1 MFRASTAYHADRAT
15 TALKSAGAASVVRAW
30 RSSVRRRCCRAFE
43 RWRLH
48 AWLTELRGLKDLAFS
63 AARDRFEKAREH
75 ADLRAADRVIAR
87 TALEE
92 TAERH
97 RRELASMTAVEQVRT
112 RDAFAR
118 LLLQEATIRT
128 EAEQWANGVVS
139 KVLSESTAGR
149 QAAAATLIRAM
160 AAGNVL
166 RATRALSAK
175 ALYRWYRTVKALAA
189 EEIKRHSFELR
200 AAVGEEI
207 KRARALATRH
217 AVSSAHLNEDS
228 KIVQAQLMAQ
238 LQGVRCASGARAVRA
253 LLRHRRDRLRR
264 FFLMRWRRQAATSDD
279 AFDDHHHHSGLVSAA
294 TFDDHQSLS
303 SGSDSAISP
312 PRYSNDDEISLPLP
326 PQSPI
331 AVTKSDL
338 SLRAQLDR
346 VLLRTPP
353 SAARVRAVRG
363 RTPGE
368 TPRARYREVGQRLM
382 DS

>member
-1 MFRASTAYHADRAT
+1 MFRASTAYHADRVT

-63 AARDRFEKAREH
+63 AARDRSEEAREH

-112 RDAFAR
+112 RDAFSR

-128 EAEQWANGVVS
+128 EAEQWADGVVS
-139 KVLSESTAGR
+139 KVLFESTAGR

-175 ALYRWYRTVKALAA
+175 ALYRWYRTAKALAA

-264 FFLMRWRRQAATSDD
+264 CFLMRWRRQATSDD
-279 AFDDHHHHSGLVSAA
+279 AFDDDGHHSGLVSAA
-294 TFDDHQSLS
+294 TFDESLS

-368 TPRARYREVGQRLM
+368 TPRARYREVGQRGWIVE
-382 DS
+382 